1 MSRSFPD
8 PENQDRNSRSVRRPA
23 PSSRGPAPDDN
34 DEELSPYRPGNKSS
48 RGARSGGAKSQSGG
62 MLDKFNSYVDSKMA
76 DAVVQPIKVEPGR
89 RLIALGIDF
98 GAAFLV
104 AIVAGFIPFQHIL
117 TQGLVIPVVMCVR
130 DFLFGGRGIGKN
142 FMGLR
147 VVDMRTGQAPSLMQ
161 VLTRNAIYLGPL
173 VLLQLLEPLL
183 HLITVNAILI
193 TLKGAINGIV
203 SLYVLV
209 IVPYEAY
216 RSYSR
221 EDSMRLGDALAG
233 TCLVDADMNFTEML
247 PR

>member
-23 PSSRGPAPDDN
+23 PSSRGPAPDD
-34 DEELSPYRPGNKSS
+34 DEEELKPYRSASKAS
-48 RGARSGGAKSQSGG
+48 RGSRSVGSSAQPGG
-62 MLDKFNSYVDSKMA
+62 LLNLFNSYVDSKMA
-76 DAVVQPIKVEPGR
+76 DATVQPVKVEPGR

-147 VVDMRTGQAPSLMQ
+147 VVDMRTGQAPSLVQ

-173 VLLQLLEPLL
+173 VLLQLVEPLL

-221 EDSMRLGDALAG
+221 GDSMRLGDALAG

>member
-23 PSSRGPAPDDN
+23 PSSRGPAPDD
-34 DEELSPYRPGNKSS
+34 DEELSPYRSGSKANRGSRSVGSSAQPGGLLN
-48 RGARSGGAKSQSGG
+48 R
-62 MLDKFNSYVDSKMA
+62 FNSYVDSKMA
-76 DAVVQPIKVEPGR
+76 DATVQPIKVEPGR

-98 GAAFLV
+98 GAAFLI
-104 AIVAGFIPFQHIL
+104 AMVAGFIPLQHFL
-117 TQGLVIPVVMCVR
+117 TQGLVIPVVMCMR

-147 VVDMRTGQAPSLMQ
+147 VVDMRTGHSPSFVQ
-161 VLTRNAIYLGPL
+161 VLIRNAIYLGPL
-173 VLLQLLEPLL
+173 VFLQLVDPLL
-183 HLITVNAILI
+183 HLITVNAILL
-193 TLKGAINGIV
+193 TLKGTIHGLV